1 MQILMDQCLIG
12 RSILIQQARVL
23 QNLIAPVNLVHQDQT
38 GLNTLILQEQIC
50 QGYLTRQG
58 WRSRA
63 NLAQRGQ
70 IDHGNLINQ
79 DLIGQVN
86 LGNRGQ
92 ICQGSLVHQ
101 DLIGR
106 ANLVDRGQKCLGTL
120 VHQDLIDR
128 NSPIQHL
135 RAYGTGMVALDMQAL
150 INLVAQNNQIY
161 LKETVLVHLVV
172 RINNVSV

>member
-1 MQILMDQCLIG
+1 MDQCLIG

-23 QNLIAPVNLVHQDQT
+23 QNLIAPVDLVHQDQT

-63 NLAQRGQ
+63 SLAQRGQ

-101 DLIGR
+101 DLI
-106 ANLVDRGQKCLGTL
+106 
-120 VHQDLIDR
+120 DR
-128 NSPIQHL
+128 NSRIQHL